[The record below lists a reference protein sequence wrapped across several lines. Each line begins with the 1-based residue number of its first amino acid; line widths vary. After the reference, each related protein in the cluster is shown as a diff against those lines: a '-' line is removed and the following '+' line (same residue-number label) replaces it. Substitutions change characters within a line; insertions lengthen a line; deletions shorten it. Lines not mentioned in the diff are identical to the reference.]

1 MEWVFGAITLAC
13 AVFILQMLLEYNSQR
28 TLLMPQFKQVRDVR
42 ERYES
47 EIAKIEELAKE
58 AETQLGTL
66 NQEEE
71 RLKKI
76 VAEQDDK
83 IRALNE
89 KADNKG

>member
-28 TLLMPQFKQVRDVR
+28 TILAPQFKQVRDVR

-47 EIAKIEELAKE
+47 EIEKIEELAKQ

-66 NQEEE
+66 NLEAE
-71 RLKKI
+71 RLQKI
-76 VAEQDDK
+76 VADQDAQ
-83 IRALNE
+83 IQALNE
-89 KADNKG
+89 KANDKG